1 VYHKLNES
9 MDSYVAAAVASGITP
24 GDAVNAF
31 CSMKRAAMQRGVL
44 KFEPKLLPS
53 FDFLYGPNA
62 TGSCYFYGAGE
73 LRPLGSCRMTDGV
86 AQGDGFGPLF
96 FSLGLDELLTAVR
109 EAMRDLTVDSTMLGQ
124 VVHVVGSVDG
134 LLASGAHVP
143 VTDDIPLTLV
153 AAPSYAEIDALP
165 DDARGM
171 LQVEVRV
178 GPVADPASYTA
189 SVSWGAVRHRA
200 EILLVAYL
208 DDIYCSSEA
217 FLFQP

>member
-1 VYHKLNES
+1 
-9 MDSYVAAAVASGITP
+9 
-24 GDAVNAF
+24 
-31 CSMKRAAMQRGVL
+31 
-44 KFEPKLLPS
+44 
-53 FDFLYGPNA
+53 
-62 TGSCYFYGAGE
+62 
-73 LRPLGSCRMTDGV
+73 
-86 AQGDGFGPLF
+86 
-96 FSLGLDELLTAVR
+96 
-109 EAMRDLTVDSTMLGQ
+109 MRDLTVDSTMLGQ
-124 VVHVVGSVDG
+124 EVHVVGSVDG

-143 VTDDIPLTLV
+143 VTDDTPLTLV

-208 DDIYCSSEA
+208 DDILDDIYCSSEA
-217 FLFQP
+217 FLFQPYRHTLRANSKANLWLALSSLAVSLVHHPGARRFPH